1 MNYKKINQYIKIKA
15 IGDDNNH
22 LGTFKVSIDYPVP
35 IDYLSEDDFDDYT
48 YDEASEEGYV
58 DDEYTSGIRV
68 GGDVSEDSNDD
79 VLTDY
84 RVFKDYLH
92 KENFNKEVP
101 IDNLILYNVPIVKGF
116 NNKKPIKRSP
126 IQYYE
131 NDNFNANILLLEEKR
146 YYIEFDSNC
155 DDSLEVYHNLKHTKN
170 SPIQLPP
177 NTNSGFLQFRS
188 YVGKTFLDLYDS
200 NEGKNLYK
208 CPIEIRS
215 RKINYR
221 KDYATMIADLSRFS
235 SGLVYELSSPVFQSL
250 KRDSNDKT
258 AYEDFMLLEYLFE
271 DENLPA
277 TVEYLSKNLYTLL
290 EETKEEVPTSF
301 AFNVGPNELIDVF
314 SNGKNLEK
322 VDDNLIWSKTK
333 GYAPLFV
340 KETKYV
346 DYIDV
351 PENRFYKNFLL
362 FIDALINNLITK
374 IDVGY
379 ALDKLYEYKETL
391 SYFLSARYFLD
402 ISPMHY
408 PPLNSQVLQKK
419 EGYRDILE
427 YYILFE
433 FAYKFNWGEVIDD
446 FKGYEKK
453 VYRLYEFWCYFELL
467 NVVEE
472 ITNTKISFE
481 NLFNID
487 DKKLNIS
494 LEEGSIKSFKISY
507 NDLIRKAILY
517 LDNSFGFTELDED
530 LPISID
536 LMYNKE
542 FDKGAD
548 KNYYSYSVKLR
559 PDYTLSIKFNEKTYL
574 IHFDAK
580 YKIDIN
586 SEEYKN
592 QDIVKMHSYKDAI
605 KDTLAAYV
613 LYPGKQSQIFP
624 EKENSLKSVGAF
636 PLNPNKEYR
645 ENDEKALLKFIL
657 KFILDLVI

>member
-1 MNYKKINQYIKIKA
+1 MKYTKIEQYIKIKA
-15 IGDDNNH
+15 IDDNNY
-22 LGTFKVSIDYPVP
+22 LGNFKISIKYDLA
-35 IDYLSEDDFDDYT
+35 IDYLSDDDFVEDVNDYEDLSDDDFVEDVNDYE
-48 YDEASEEGYV
+48 DLS
-58 DDEYTSGIRV
+58 DDI
-68 GGDVSEDSNDD
+68 
-79 VLTDY
+79 LTDY
-84 RVFKDYLH
+84 KVFKNYFAEED
-92 KENFNKEVP
+92 FNKEIP
-101 IDNLILYNVPIVKGF
+101 IGNFILYNVPIVKGF
-116 NNKKPIKRSP
+116 NNKKPVKRSP

-146 YYIEFDSNC
+146 YNIEFESNC
-155 DDSLEVYHNLKHTKN
+155 DDSLDVYHHLKNTKN

-177 NTNSGFLQFRS
+177 NSKSGFLQFGS
-188 YVGKTFLDLYDS
+188 YVGKTFLDIYDLK
-200 NEGKNLYK
+200 EGVNLYK
-208 CPIEIRS
+208 CPIEVRS

-277 TVEYLSKNLYTLL
+277 TVEYLSRNLYTLL

-314 SNGKNLEK
+314 SNSKNLEK
-322 VDDNLIWSKTK
+322 VEDSPIWSKTK
-333 GYAPLFV
+333 GYAPLFI

-362 FIDALINNLITK
+362 FIDALIDEIITK
-374 IDVGY
+374 IDEGY

-433 FAYKFNWGEVIDD
+433 FAYKFNWGEVIED

-467 NVVEE
+467 NVIEE
-472 ITNTKISFE
+472 ITNAKINFE

-494 LEEGSIKSFKISY
+494 LEEGSIKSFEINYS
-507 NDLIRKAILY
+507 DLIDKAKLY
-517 LDNSFGFTELDED
+517 LDNNLHSIGLNED
-530 LPISID
+530 LPISIN

-542 FDKGAD
+542 FNKGT
-548 KNYYSYSVKLR
+548 KRYYSYSVKLR
-559 PDYTLSIKFNEKTYL
+559 PDYTLSIKFAEKTYL
-574 IHFDAK
+574 LHFDAK

-605 KDTLAAYV
+605 KDTVAAYV
-613 LYPGKQSQIFP
+613 LYPGKQCQIFP
-624 EKENSLKSVGAF
+624 EKENSLESVGAF
-636 PLNPNKEYR
+636 PLNPNKEHR
-645 ENDEKALLKFIL
+645 ENNEKDLLKFIL
-657 KFILDLVI
+657 KFILDLIYLNFKD